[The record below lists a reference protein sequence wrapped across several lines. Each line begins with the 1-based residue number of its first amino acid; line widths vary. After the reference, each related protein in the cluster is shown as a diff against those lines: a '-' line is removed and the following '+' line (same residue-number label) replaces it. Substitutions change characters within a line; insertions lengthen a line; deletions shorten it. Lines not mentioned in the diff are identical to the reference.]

1 MNDIQ
6 PIYQTL
12 KKALYQQV
20 NEHDLFN
27 EPVIIRCKPIT
38 SEEAIGNPE
47 EKDYPIIKGKES
59 IVQAEFKDVKGHAFS
74 DSYGDKNYTIKQL
87 LDLPLDTN
95 RNRADF
101 IATLNAIYR
110 SLGLC
115 DRTVHCRDQEP
126 KTCAKNLDRLFSPG
140 AKVLL
145 IGLQPR
151 FLEYLKIQHA
161 VRCVDMDTDNIG
173 SMTSGIIVESPHATS
188 QAIEWCDVIFATGST
203 LVNGTL
209 SAFIDTGKPVIFYG
223 VTVAA
228 AAIILNIPRYC
239 EYGH

>member
-1 MNDIQ
+1 MSEVQ

-12 KKALYQQV
+12 KKALYQQAQK
-20 NEHDLFN
+20 HDLFDK
-27 EPVIIRCKPIT
+27 PVTIRCKPIT
-38 SEEAIGNPE
+38 PEQAIGTPE

-59 IVQAEFKDVKGHAFS
+59 IVQAEFEEVKGHAFS
-74 DSYGDKNYTIKQL
+74 DSYGDNNYTLKQIL
-87 LDLPLDTN
+87 ELPLETN

-110 SLGLC
+110 YLELC

-126 KTCAKNLDRLFSPG
+126 KTCAKNLDQLFTPG
-140 AKVLL
+140 TKVLL

-151 FLEYLKIQHA
+151 FLEYLKVNHT
-161 VRCVDMDTDNIG
+161 VRCVDMDPDNVG
-173 SMTSGIIVESPHATS
+173 SLTHGIIIESPKATPR
-188 QAIEWCDVIFATGST
+188 AIEWCDVIFATGST

-209 SAFIDTGKPVIFYG
+209 PSFLDAGKPVIFYG

-228 AAIILNIPRYC
+228 AACILNIPRYC